1 MSSHSIITV
10 KQSNSPEG
18 TRHCCHAS
26 ASSTSNLFNVQSDC
40 QNLLN
45 DKLSCTSPSSNV
57 QRELINSS
65 SPQKGL
71 LFRFKKLSPEPDPGS
86 PLSNASH
93 SQHFEHVFSSSSTF
107 CASLYSSS
115 SRSAE
120 SYRQLCNLPF
130 LPHPQKCDLQNSA
143 VQSLNSPLLHGG
155 DTSDVLNEDEHSD
168 DLMKDFLNLSGDA
181 SDSSYHG
188 ENYDNSSTALGEQME
203 LQMLS
208 EQLGIAITDNGE
220 IPRLDDIYETPTPSV
235 PLSSNCNQTSQPL
248 RSAAKSQLHSS
259 PSTSMT
265 ATTNKPRLR
274 WTLDLHER
282 FVEAVNKLDGA
293 EKATP
298 KGVLKLMNVEGLTI
312 YHVKSHL
319 QKYRLAKYL
328 PEAQEDKKAS
338 SSEDRKTPTVSH
350 ESDLGQKRNIQV
362 IEALRMQVEVQKQL
376 HEQLEVQRALQLRIE
391 EHARYLQKILEEQQ
405 KASNT
410 FVFPTQMP
418 GTELQLE
425 SPHHLSAEQAESKVD
440 SIYSPSSSNSK
451 HKATD
456 SDTHSKP
463 LEDHKRAR
471 LEVEREKTSLGS

>member
-1 MSSHSIITV
+1 MSSHSIITAE
-10 KQSNSPEG
+10 QSNSPEG
-18 TRHCCHAS
+18 MRHCCHAS
-26 ASSTSNLFNVQSDC
+26 ASSTTNLFNVLSDC
-40 QNLLN
+40 QKLLN
-45 DKLSCTSPSSNV
+45 DKLSCTSPSSYV

-71 LFRFKKLSPEPDPGS
+71 LFRLKKSSPESDPGS
-86 PLSNASH
+86 PLSN
-93 SQHFEHVFSSSSTF
+93 
-107 CASLYSSS
+107 
-115 SRSAE
+115 
-120 SYRQLCNLPF
+120 
-130 LPHPQKCDLQNSA
+130 KCEPQNSA

-155 DTSDVLNEDEHSD
+155 NTTNVHNEDEHSD

-181 SDSSYHG
+181 SDSSFHG
-188 ENYDNSSTALGEQME
+188 ENYDNNSIALGEQME

-220 IPRLDDIYETPTPSV
+220 IPRLDDIYETPAPSV

-248 RSAAKSQLHSS
+248 RPAAKFQLHSNS
-259 PSTSMT
+259 STSTT
-265 ATTNKPRLR
+265 ATANKPRLR

-328 PEAQEDKKAS
+328 PEAKEDKKAS
-338 SSEDRKTPTVSH
+338 SSEDQKMPTVSH
-350 ESDLGQKRNIQV
+350 ESDPGKKRNIEV
-362 IEALRMQVEVQKQL
+362 IEALRMQIEVQKQL

-391 EHARYLQKILEEQQ
+391 EHARYLQRILEEQQ

-418 GTELQLE
+418 GTEMQLE
-425 SPHHLSAEQAESKVD
+425 SPHHLSPEQAESKVD
-440 SIYSPSSSNSK
+440 SICSPSSSNSK

-456 SDTHSKP
+456 SDTRSKP
-463 LEDHKRAR
+463 PEDHKRAR
-471 LEVEREKTSLGS
+471 LEVEREGTSLGS